1 MRLHRVAIALVLVE
15 STAGAQSVR
24 IGGPAPEI
32 DLPTLSGG
40 RVQLSKLHGH
50 PVVVSFWGTWCP
62 PCRVEFPELVNAQR
76 NYGAAGLI
84 VLGVN
89 GRDQEFSTKDV
100 QKFATEFSV
109 PFEIALDQR
118 GRSRNAFQIF
128 GLPTTV
134 FIDSAGVVRGI
145 HRGPIGREELDSA
158 IATIVPVSPRISGRS
173 PGGVR

>member
-1 MRLHRVAIALVLVE
+1 MRLHRATIALILAG
-15 STAGAQSVR
+15 STAGAQAVR

-62 PCRVEFPELVNAQR
+62 PCRTEFPELVKAQR
-76 NYGAAGLI
+76 SYGGSGLI

-100 QKFATEFSV
+100 EKFAAEFSV
-109 PFEIALDQR
+109 PFQIALDQR
-118 GRSRNAFQIF
+118 GRSRSAFQIF

-134 FIDSAGVVRGI
+134 FIDSAGVVKGI
-145 HRGPIGREELDSA
+145 HRGPIDREQLDSA
-158 IATIVPVSPRISGRS
+158 IATIVPHSGDPSPF
-173 PGGVR
+173 